1 MISVSL
7 CMIVRDEEEVLGR
20 CLESVKNTVDEMII
34 VDTGSRDRTKEI
46 AAEYTDKVYDFEW
59 KQDFSAARNFSLSK
73 GTMDYLMWLDA
84 DDILHRE
91 SAAAMLELK
100 RKLPRDTDVVMMPYA
115 VAFDANGKSAFTYD
129 RERLVKNNGAFF
141 FRGRVHE
148 VIPPVGNVY
157 YSDVLIE
164 HRKIGP
170 GDGDRNL
177 RIYQD
182 MEAKGENFDSRS
194 LYYYGRELL
203 SHGEYEKGAQILRSF
218 LDRPDGW
225 VENQI
230 DATRQMAYCFYGTG
244 D

>member
-84 DDILHRE
+84 DDILPRE

-115 VAFDANGKSAFTYD
+115 VAFDSRGKSTFTYF
-129 RERLVKNNGAFF
+129 RERIVKNSGD
-141 FRGRVHE
+141 FRFEGRVHE
-148 VIPPVGNVY
+148 AIPPAGNVHY
-157 YSDVLIE
+157 RD
-164 HRKIGP
+164 
-170 GDGDRNL
+170 
-177 RIYQD
+177 
-182 MEAKGENFDSRS
+182 A
-194 LYYYGRELL
+194 
-203 SHGEYEKGAQILRSF
+203 A
-218 LDRPDGW
+218 DRPPAGADLCDG
-225 VENQI
+225 VQRPYRPRRSY
-230 DATRQMAYCFYGTG
+230 A
-244 D
+244 